1 MVIHTE
7 RSTKI
12 QLSCPNNY
20 KQPIKL
26 GAFDSPYKAVKVGK
40 IKYHRSQEDKQM
52 KAAWRD
58 YNNRKWNANKEQEK
72 FEKLLIENGFTI
84 EKIKESCTK
93 SEYQTIKDNVEII
106 FTFNTEDN
114 AKDKITAC
122 LKDYEILVENIRLK
136 QELARR
142 KK

>member
-1 MVIHTE
+1 
-7 RSTKI
+7 
-12 QLSCPNNY
+12 
-20 KQPIKL
+20 
-26 GAFDSPYKAVKVGK
+26 
-40 IKYHRSQEDKQM
+40 M

-122 LKDYEILVENIRLK
+122 LKDHEILVENIRLK

-142 KK
+142 K